1 MTKMESATSS
11 RRRFLKIS
19 AGSALGS
26 VALAACSTLGL
37 PKISKAQAAY
47 EDRSTR
53 GAHCGGCVHFVA
65 PHGCTIVAGEIN
77 PRGVCRYFS
86 AKA

>member
-1 MTKMESATSS
+1 MTTVESARNS

-19 AGSALGS
+19 VSSALGG

-53 GAHCGGCVHFVA
+53 REHCAGCIHFVA
-65 PHGCTIVAGEIN
+65 PHGCTVVAGDISR
-77 PRGVCRYFS
+77 RGVCRYFS